1 MPLTGARRR
10 FALSCVVTES
20 RGAQWEDGAMSEL
33 SQRDKEILLGQ
44 ERTRDQRIDAL
55 ADEAARPGKK
65 LSACESQTMSA
76 AFLAIT
82 GIALLIGGWF
92 LNGTTFG
99 FEKGLG
105 LLFVAAA
112 AVWYVYLRATI
123 RRLRAAGVQ
132 PG

>member
-1 MPLTGARRR
+1 
-10 FALSCVVTES
+10 
-20 RGAQWEDGAMSEL
+20 MSEL
-33 SQRDKEILLGQ
+33 SQRDKEVLLGQ
-44 ERTRDQRIDAL
+44 ARARDERIDAL
-55 ADEAARPGKK
+55 ADEAQRPGKK

-76 AFLAIT
+76 VFLAIT

-92 LNGTTFG
+92 LNGGTFG

-105 LLFVAAA
+105 LLFIVAA

-123 RRLRAAGVQ
+123 KRLRASGVQ

>member
-1 MPLTGARRR
+1 
-10 FALSCVVTES
+10 
-20 RGAQWEDGAMSEL
+20 MSEL

-44 ERTRDQRIDAL
+44 ERTRDERIDKL

-65 LSACESQTMSA
+65 LTACESQTMSA

-82 GIALLIGGWF
+82 GVALLFGGWF
-92 LNGTTFG
+92 LNGKTFG

-105 LLFVAAA
+105 LLFVVAAA
-112 AVWYVYLRATI
+112 GWYVYLRATI
-123 RRLRAAGVQ
+123 KRLRASGVQ